1 MQRAKSHLYHLPLIL
16 GLNWSLSSSSSSS
29 FSPSSFT
36 GFSCFSSGGVMLGI
50 SLARSL
56 FGVMRLRTTEFG
68 INPSGAHGQ

>member
-16 GLNWSLSSSSSSS
+16 GLNWSLSLSSSSS
-29 FSPSSFT
+29 SSFT
-36 GFSCFSSGGVMLGI
+36 GFSCCSSGGVIRGI
-50 SLARSL
+50 SLTRGL